1 MYKLDLP
8 IDMKETAATERRRN
22 REMQRQS
29 RIFNARVRTIGI
41 DLQALNEQVNDR
53 TRREVEEQ
61 RRHEAFAADMKR
73 NDKISVLL
81 QRRQEH
87 DIHELN
93 KAVNEF
99 RVLHQQ
105 ADSRREFDLNDPDA
119 LRKDKPA
126 RVSDDDPRCGVSS
139 LQKFVGEDLNGKAR
153 QKLQQEQAREWI
165 KQQTNELDQAKANQ
179 KYADHLFELK
189 AREMDQRACELAQA
203 EADCRRAINMATK
216 DMNNAL
222 ARERQAKED
231 AEKQQEQDD
240 NFTEISNHVF
250 GDMLTENPDMAQ
262 SAFGPHRVITDRWK
276 GMSPA
281 QLAEIRR
288 IQQAQIEEKE
298 RLRQQEKQQEEE
310 YNRLRLTQAK
320 AGILAERSIERR
332 KKEIEKDQANEN
344 RRLSSEQRAK
354 MEYLDKEVYTNNP
367 TAAYFMQFNTTSR

>member
-8 IDMKETAATERRRN
+8 VDMKASAAIERRRN
-22 REMQRQS
+22 RELQRQS

-41 DLQALNEQVNDR
+41 DLNALSEQVSDR

-61 RRHEAFAADMKR
+61 RRHNAFAADMTR
-73 NDKISVLL
+73 NDKIAALL
-81 QRRQEH
+81 QKRQEH
-87 DIHELN
+87 DIRELN

-99 RVLHQQ
+99 RHSHQQ
-105 ADSRREFDLNDPDA
+105 PDGRREFDLNDPDS
-119 LRKDKPA
+119 LKKDKPA
-126 RVSDDDPRCGVSS
+126 RVSDDDPRCGVAS

-165 KQQTNELDQAKANQ
+165 KQQTNEKDQALANQ
-179 KYADHLFELK
+179 KYADHLYDLK
-189 AREMDQRACELAQA
+189 AREMDQRACELASA

-216 DMNNAL
+216 DVNLAL
-222 ARERQAKED
+222 KRERQAKED

-240 NFTEISNHVF
+240 NFTEISNSVF
-250 GDMLTENPDMAQ
+250 GDMLTENPDVAQ

-288 IQQAQIEEKE
+288 IQKAQMDDKE
-298 RLRQQEKQQEEE
+298 RLKQQEEEQEKE

-320 AGILAERSIERR
+320 AAILAERSTERK
-332 KKEIEKDQANEN
+332 KKEIDRDQADEN
-344 RRLSSEQRAK
+344 RRLSAEQRAK
-354 MEYLDKEVYTNNP
+354 LEYLDQEVYTNAP
-367 TAAYFMQFNTTSR
+367 TAAYFMQFNTNSR

>member
-8 IDMKETAATERRRN
+8 VDMKESAAIERRRN
-22 REMQRQS
+22 RELQRQS

-41 DLQALNEQVNDR
+41 DLNALSEQVSDR

-61 RRHEAFAADMKR
+61 RRHNAFAADMTR
-73 NDKISVLL
+73 NDKIAALL
-81 QRRQEH
+81 QKRQEH

-99 RVLHQQ
+99 RHSHQQ
-105 ADSRREFDLNDPDA
+105 PDGRREFDLNDPDS
-119 LRKDKPA
+119 LKKDKPA
-126 RVSDDDPRCGVSS
+126 RVSDDDPRCGVAS

-165 KQQTNELDQAKANQ
+165 KQQTNEKDQAHANQ
-179 KYADHLFELK
+179 KYADHLYDLK
-189 AREMDQRACELAQA
+189 AREMDQRACELASA

-216 DMNNAL
+216 DVNLAL
-222 ARERQAKED
+222 TRERQAKED
-231 AEKQQEQDD
+231 TEKQQEQDD
-240 NFTEISNHVF
+240 NFTEISNSVF
-250 GDMLTENPDMAQ
+250 GDMLTENPDVAQ

-288 IQQAQIEEKE
+288 IQKAQMDEKE
-298 RLRQQEKQQEEE
+298 RLKQQEEEQEKE

-320 AGILAERSIERR
+320 AAILAERGIERK
-332 KKEIEKDQANEN
+332 KKEIDRDQADEN
-344 RRLSSEQRAK
+344 RRLSAEQRAK
-354 MEYLDKEVYTNNP
+354 LDYLDQEVYTNVP
-367 TAAYFMQFNTTSR
+367 TAAYFMQFNTNSR